1 MRALFYS
8 SGFFRVINIST
19 FDDNFEFHFRE
30 VAPIRSTRDS
40 LIVTNESSIMSHLQL
55 EWIYCQEK
63 ELFRIKKRKE
73 NIIIKKSEEKN
84 CSNNAINSNCRQPIC
99 RNFGFF
105 FAFGFLVM
113 DEKSDGHKYAKC
125 PEKIRFPVYTDLCY
139 ETYSAK
145 SCALLCIFICFP
157 VIVAHRWT
165 WSEWWLQRLFSQ
177 IP

>member
-1 MRALFYS
+1 MRALSYS

-19 FDDNFEFHFRE
+19 FGDNFEFHLRE
-30 VAPIRSTRDS
+30 AAPIRSTRIFGFDCHKW
-40 LIVTNESSIMSHLQL
+40 LINNDSSIMSHLQL

-105 FAFGFLVM
+105 VAFGFLVM
-113 DEKSDGHKYAKC
+113 EEKSDGHKYAKC
-125 PEKIRFPVYTDLCY
+125 SENMRFQVFTDFCN

-145 SCALLCIFICFP
+145 SCAL
-157 VIVAHRWT
+157 
-165 WSEWWLQRLFSQ
+165 
-177 IP
+177 